1 LPTPVT
7 IPKASISFEEGT
19 LLKWFAVE
27 GDSVTSDSLLFELD
41 TDKATVEVPSPAEGV
56 LLKILTNTGPVRV
69 DEVVGWIGAP
79 GESIEAKTA
88 TVAET
93 PVITAP
99 IAPTALTPPLSSPSR
114 TPSTPAAR
122 RRAAELGVEISNVQ
136 GTGPGGRITE
146 EDVERSAAAPRTQEH
161 SRRELAR
168 GELMRSLAHAWQTVP
183 HIHIS
188 KRLETDGLAEARE
201 RVRARDISVTDLL
214 LFALSRVLPSF
225 PELTRSWNGN
235 RLEQASSLDIALA
248 VDTEQ
253 GVVAPVIRNLASL
266 DLDQISRRRREL
278 VDAARARRLKMSDV
292 NGGVF
297 TFTNLGMDM
306 VDFFAPIVN
315 WPQTA
320 ILATGRMTQEPVVLG
335 DSIGI
340 GWRMWANV
348 ALDHRAA
355 DGAAAARLLAKLQD
369 KLNHISE
376 EL

>member
-7 IPKASISFEEGT
+7 IPKASISFEEGII
-19 LLKWFAVE
+19 LKWFAAE

-69 DEVVGWIGAP
+69 EEVVGWIGAP
-79 GESIEAKTA
+79 GENIEAKTA
-88 TVAET
+88 TVART
-93 PVITAP
+93 TVNIAQIGPS
-99 IAPTALTPPLSSPSR
+99 APTPPSPSR

-122 RRAAELGVEISNVQ
+122 RRAAELGLEIANIQ

-146 EDVERSAAAPRTQEH
+146 EDVERSATSPRGQEH
-161 SRRELAR
+161 AR
-168 GELMRSLAHAWQTVP
+168 GELTRSLAHAWQTVP
-183 HIHIS
+183 HIQIS
-188 KRLETDGLAEARE
+188 RRLEADGLAEARE

-225 PELTRSWNGN
+225 PELTRSWNGG
-235 RLEQASSLDIALA
+235 RLEQASSIDIALA

-253 GVVAPVIRNLASL
+253 GVVAPVIRNVPFL
-266 DLDQISRRRREL
+266 DLEQISARRREL
-278 VDAARARRLKMSDV
+278 VDAARVRRLKLSDAI
-292 NGGVF
+292 GGVF

-315 WPQTA
+315 WPQTS
-320 ILATGRMTQEPVVLG
+320 ILATGRMTQEPVVRG

-340 GWRMWANV
+340 GWRMWTNI

-355 DGAAAARLLAKLQD
+355 DGAAGARLLAKLQD